1 MAAVLADYK
10 ANGKTVD
17 FAQACIKRLQPL
29 AAIPAKRVTTARLNE
44 FIAARK
50 AEGASNATVNR
61 NHLAILRRAFNL
73 GAKATPPLVTR
84 APAFARLRE
93 SASRSGFFSRAEYRA
108 ILAVLPAY
116 AATAVAFA
124 YYTGCRKGEILGLRW
139 DQVDL
144 AERVVRLNP
153 GETKNREARE
163 IPLVGELHAMLT
175 ALRKER
181 DRRFPDCPW
190 VVQRHGGP
198 VGDIRSAWEHGSKRT
213 AEAAPSLWD
222 SKRKRPAKLF
232 QDLRRT
238 EARNLV
244 RAGAPERVVMA
255 IGGWK
260 TRSVFDRYNVVNSDD
275 LRNAATALES
285 YLGEL
290 G

>member
-1 MAAVLADYK
+1 MLSGRIYRRKYKGAESGPYWIEFYDQAGKQHRESSKSDRVGDARRLLEQRLGEVRGGQFAGPKAERVTVGELLAAVLADYK

-17 FAQACIKRLQPL
+17 FVQACIKRLQPL

-61 NHLAILRRAFNL
+61 KLAIPRRAFNL

-93 SASRSGFFSRAEYRA
+93 SAPRSGFFSPAEYRA

-153 GETKNREARE
+153 GETKNREPRE

-181 DRRFPDCPW
+181 DRRFPDCP
-190 VVQRHGGP
+190 
-198 VGDIRSAWEHGSKRT
+198 
-213 AEAAPSLWD
+213 
-222 SKRKRPAKLF
+222 
-232 QDLRRT
+232 
-238 EARNLV
+238 
-244 RAGAPERVVMA
+244 
-255 IGGWK
+255 
-260 TRSVFDRYNVVNSDD
+260 
-275 LRNAATALES
+275 
-285 YLGEL
+285 
-290 G
+290 